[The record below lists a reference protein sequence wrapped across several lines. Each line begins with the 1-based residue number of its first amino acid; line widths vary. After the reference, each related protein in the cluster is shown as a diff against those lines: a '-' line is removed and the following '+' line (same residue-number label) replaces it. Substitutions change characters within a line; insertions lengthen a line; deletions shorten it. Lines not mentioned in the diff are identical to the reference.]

1 MTSGGGSF
9 PSFDKGKGRE
19 ANAVPGPSTLGGR
32 RLTDEMA
39 GVVIGGNDGSEK
51 LVAGMAP
58 SSSSEILA
66 PIFTLPNHTSH
77 IKSSPFESS
86 TGIHSHSFP
95 WPSSVLYVPPMPSD
109 GVLRAHAD
117 TSGMERPIPTV
128 VLSDTSQSLTL
139 EVDGRGRGGGP
150 GMGPGMGGLGGN
162 DMTSGPLGLGG
173 GRGKDGGPGMGPGM
187 GGFGGMGGSRGRLR
201 SNTSGKT

>member
-1 MTSGGGSF
+1 MPMTSGGGSF
-9 PSFDKGKGRE
+9 PNVDKGEGRE
-19 ANAVPGPSTLGGR
+19 VNAVPGLSTLGGR
-32 RLTDEMA
+32 RLADETTC
-39 GVVIGGNDGSEK
+39 VVIGGNDGSEK
-51 LVAGMAP
+51 LVIEMAP

-66 PIFTLPNHTSH
+66 SIFTLPNHTSH
-77 IKSSPFESS
+77 IESSPFESS
-86 TGIHSHSFP
+86 TGIHSTFP
-95 WPSSVLYVPPMPSD
+95 WPSSVLYAPTSD

-117 TSGMERPIPTV
+117 TSGMERPIPIV

-139 EVDGRGRGGGP
+139 EIDGRGRGGGP
-150 GMGPGMGGLGGN
+150 GMGPGMGDLGGN